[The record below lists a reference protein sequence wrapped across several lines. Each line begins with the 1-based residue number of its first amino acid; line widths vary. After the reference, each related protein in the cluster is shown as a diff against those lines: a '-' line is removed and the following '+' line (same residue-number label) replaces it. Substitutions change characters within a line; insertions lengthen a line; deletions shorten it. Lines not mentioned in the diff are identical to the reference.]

1 MDEDYIRENQLMIGK
16 EHSSFALEYP
26 EKNAEGILQINAL
39 WRDKI
44 EEANEI
50 EHLYSY
56 GCRGHERQDLILA
69 RKSLERH
76 EQKGIDMQNG
86 EKTETKININWYP
99 GHMTKAR
106 RALEEKLKQID
117 IVAEVLDARAPLYT
131 KNPDFDDL
139 FAPKG
144 RLYLL
149 NKEDMADPAV
159 TKAWVRYFG
168 GQGIIALPFSAVTGN
183 PRQLQA
189 KLEAFGKPFLERA
202 EERGMHKTLRL
213 LVCGIPNVGKSAI
226 LNRMIGEKRLKEGN
240 KPGVTRGLS
249 WVRLTPYLEL
259 MDSPGMLWPKIEDEK
274 AGAAIALL
282 GSVRQE
288 ILDEEQMAF
297 YLVDM
302 LREAEPE
309 LLMQRYKLEELAEDP
324 WDVLGQICR
333 RRGFLVRGG
342 EYDYER
348 GAKTLLEEFRNGKL
362 GRFSLQAPPQE

>member
-1 MDEDYIRENQLMIGK
+1 MPN
-16 EHSSFALEYP
+16 
-26 EKNAEGILQINAL
+26 
-39 WRDKI
+39 
-44 EEANEI
+44 
-50 EHLYSY
+50 
-56 GCRGHERQDLILA
+56 
-69 RKSLERH
+69 
-76 EQKGIDMQNG
+76 EQK
-86 EKTETKININWYP
+86 TKININWYP

-106 RALEEKLKQID
+106 RALEEKLRQID

-159 TKAWVRYFG
+159 TKAWVRYFE
-168 GQGIIALPFSAVTGN
+168 GQGIPALPFSAVTGN

-189 KLEAFGKPFLERA
+189 KLEAFGQPFLERA
-202 EERGMHKTLRL
+202 AERGMNKTLRL

-259 MDSPGMLWPKIEDEK
+259 MDSPGMLWPKIQDEK

-302 LREAEPE
+302 LREAQPG
-309 LLMQRYKLEELAEDP
+309 LLMQRYKLEELAEDA

-333 RRGFLVRGG
+333 KRGFLVRGG
-342 EYDYER
+342 AYDYER

>member
-1 MDEDYIRENQLMIGK
+1 
-16 EHSSFALEYP
+16 
-26 EKNAEGILQINAL
+26 
-39 WRDKI
+39 
-44 EEANEI
+44 
-50 EHLYSY
+50 
-56 GCRGHERQDLILA
+56 
-69 RKSLERH
+69 
-76 EQKGIDMQNG
+76 
-86 EKTETKININWYP
+86 
-99 GHMTKAR
+99 
-106 RALEEKLKQID
+106 
-117 IVAEVLDARAPLYT
+117 
-131 KNPDFDDL
+131 
-139 FAPKG
+139 
-144 RLYLL
+144 
-149 NKEDMADPAV
+149 
-159 TKAWVRYFG
+159 
-168 GQGIIALPFSAVTGN
+168 
-183 PRQLQA
+183 
-189 KLEAFGKPFLERA
+189 
-202 EERGMHKTLRL
+202 MHKTLRL

>member
-1 MDEDYIRENQLMIGK
+1 MKENN
-16 EHSSFALEYP
+16 SA
-26 EKNAEGILQINAL
+26 
-39 WRDKI
+39 
-44 EEANEI
+44 
-50 EHLYSY
+50 
-56 GCRGHERQDLILA
+56 
-69 RKSLERH
+69 
-76 EQKGIDMQNG
+76 
-86 EKTETKININWYP
+86 KININGYP

-149 NKEDMADPAV
+149 NKEDMADPEV
-159 TKAWVRYFG
+159 TKAWVRYFKG
-168 GQGIIALPFSAVTGN
+168 KGIVALPFSAVTGN

-302 LREAEPE
+302 LREAEPD

>member
-1 MDEDYIRENQLMIGK
+1 MK
-16 EHSSFALEYP
+16 
-26 EKNAEGILQINAL
+26 EKNSA
-39 WRDKI
+39 
-44 EEANEI
+44 
-50 EHLYSY
+50 
-56 GCRGHERQDLILA
+56 
-69 RKSLERH
+69 
-76 EQKGIDMQNG
+76 
-86 EKTETKININWYP
+86 KININWYP

-117 IVAEVLDARAPLYT
+117 VVAEVLDARAPLYT

-144 RLYLL
+144 RFYLL

-159 TKAWVRYFG
+159 TKAWVRYFE
-168 GQGIIALPFSAVTGN
+168 GQGIATLPFSAATGN

-189 KLEAFGKPFLERA
+189 KIEAFGQPFLERA
-202 EERGMHKTLRL
+202 AERGMNKTLRL

-302 LREAEPE
+302 LREAQPE
-309 LLMQRYKLEELAEDP
+309 LLMQRYKLEELEEDP

-333 RRGFLVRGG
+333 KRGFLVRGG
-342 EYDYER
+342 EFDYER

-362 GRFSLQAPPQE
+362 GRFSLQAPPQD